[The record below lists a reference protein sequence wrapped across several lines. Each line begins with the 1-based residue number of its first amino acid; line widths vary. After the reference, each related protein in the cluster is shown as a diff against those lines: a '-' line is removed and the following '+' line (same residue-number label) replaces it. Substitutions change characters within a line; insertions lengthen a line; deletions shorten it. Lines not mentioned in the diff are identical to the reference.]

1 MMMRITSGLIAA
13 CTFAIPLSAGSDDKI
28 RSLFNGKDL
37 SGWDGNPAYWSV
49 RDGAITGENP
59 KEGGTPQNT
68 FLIWR
73 GGVLR
78 DFDLRAKWKIT
89 GAGGNSGIQFRS
101 KELPEAGKWV
111 VGGYQAD
118 LDTDNQYTG
127 IGYEERGR
135 SIFAQPGERVVLSA
149 NAKPKVMETFGDP
162 AKIRARVRTGKWN
175 DYRIEARGNRVVEHL
190 NGERSVEWVDEDPNL
205 RALEGILAFQ
215 LHSGPP
221 MVVQFK
227 EIRLRT
233 R

>member
-1 MMMRITSGLIAA
+1 MRWAMRGLLVAA
-13 CTFAIPLSAGSDDKI
+13 AAMVASAGSAGRADERF

-37 SGWDGNPAYWSV
+37 TGWDGNPRYWSV
-49 RDGAITGENP
+49 REGALTGENP
-59 KEGGTPQNT
+59 KEGGTPANT

-73 GGVLR
+73 GGTLKDFELR
-78 DFDLRAKWKIT
+78 VKWRIT

-101 KELPEAGKWV
+101 KDHGNWV

-135 SIFAQPGERVVLSA
+135 SIFAQPGEKVVLPPDGKPRVVEKFA
-149 NAKPKVMETFGDP
+149 DP
-162 AKIRARVRTGKWN
+162 AELRAAVKRGEWN
-175 DYRIEARGNRVVEHL
+175 EYRIVARGNHVAEYL
-190 NGERSVEWVDEDPNL
+190 NGRRCVEFTDEDPQR
-205 RALEGILAFQ
+205 RALEGILALQ

-227 EIRLRT
+227 DLLLKEL
-233 R
+233 